1 MLGPH
6 INLGPR
12 RQAKRSDPSRLDTS
26 TNRAG
31 SQTTVRG
38 VHDRDSVAPYQRIPG
53 RGMLLKLLAEAG
65 RIAWNH
71 PSHPTT
77 DTTTTTTPPSPPHHH
92 NHNPHEH
99 PHQNIMPSRQLRP
112 RGSGHLNH
120 SRSSSTSSS
129 SSSTDSSFAP
139 SPLPLSSI
147 TRPEP
152 HPEEIPVQHPEA
164 ADTDLLSNIT
174 DPGYDQIANLAKP
187 SEMDKISTH
196 LGLDKAEIDFVR
208 QHLRAL
214 LEQHPL
220 YMCPTAIR
228 SVARREEFCR
238 TLSMRL
244 RGSWDH
250 GQISK
255 YCCAPGS
262 NTHRRNALYRLVLVE
277 RKLLTSRGKRQ
288 ALELGGGAGQANVNV
303 QRVVDEAVAAAKESV
318 IALAHRLVS
327 ESNAHAERLATAAKQ
342 EAVAEAGIL
351 ATAAKED
358 AISGARVL
366 AIAAKEEAITE
377 AGVLAT
383 AAKVEAITEA
393 RVLAT
398 TAKEDA
404 IASISNAQEH
414 LSDAIL
420 DIAAGQRQFL
430 AKLDVSE
437 QSAFHGNIYAR
448 LFPSARPQAATITL
462 SGATVAISASAGTIP
477 APAGTISESATAVK
491 FKAIAAG
498 ETNRRFSSRFLKLA
512 TEVLDGH
519 PQLMI
524 LLGDSGTGKTYTTT
538 GADGLIPVIFGRII
552 ADAIDSDCSTISLE
566 AKEYSGTTAHSL
578 GETSASTSDIDATW
592 LSTWLAAVTEH
603 RTIESTALNQTS
615 SRRHTVFRLHLH
627 LQRAAGP
634 TSLTICDMAGYE
646 RAGADPT
653 PERTAIHTGLLKLG
667 EILRAVAERRFE
679 AFMVRGNV
687 LTEGLRTQLVD
698 LGYGVAGL
706 TTLVMLD
713 LADAERCARMLAVV
727 NDYLPGA

>member
-1 MLGPH
+1 M
-6 INLGPR
+6 
-12 RQAKRSDPSRLDTS
+12 
-26 TNRAG
+26 
-31 SQTTVRG
+31 
-38 VHDRDSVAPYQRIPG
+38 
-53 RGMLLKLLAEAG
+53 
-65 RIAWNH
+65 
-71 PSHPTT
+71 
-77 DTTTTTTPPSPPHHH
+77 
-92 NHNPHEH
+92 
-99 PHQNIMPSRQLRP
+99 
-112 RGSGHLNH
+112 NH
-120 SRSSSTSSS
+120 SRSSSSSS
-129 SSSTDSSFAP
+129 SSDSSSDSSSFSTDSSFAP
-139 SPLPLSSI
+139 SPPLPPSPLPLSSI
-147 TRPEP
+147 NRREP
-152 HPEEIPVQHPEA
+152 ALEEIPLEHPEA
-164 ADTDLLSNIT
+164 ADADLLSNIT
-174 DPGYDQIANLAKP
+174 DPGYDQIANVVKP
-187 SEMDKISTH
+187 SEMDKIGSH

-214 LEQHPL
+214 LVQHPL

-238 TLSMRL
+238 SLSMRL
-244 RGSWDH
+244 RGSWDR

-288 ALELGGGAGQANVNV
+288 ALELGGGAGQANVAGQGNVNV
-303 QRVVDEAVAAAKESV
+303 QRAVDEAVAAAKESV

-351 ATAAKED
+351 ATAAKEE
-358 AISGARVL
+358 AINGARIL
-366 AIAAKEEAITE
+366 ATAAKKEAITE
-377 AGVLAT
+377 AGILAT

-404 IASISNAQEH
+404 VAIISNAQEH

-430 AKLDVSE
+430 AKLDVSK
-437 QSAFHGNIYAR
+437 QYAFHGNIYAR
-448 LFPSARPQAATITL
+448 LFPSARPPAATITL
-462 SGATVAISASAGTIP
+462 SGSTVTISASAGR
-477 APAGTISESATAVK
+477 ISESATAVN

-552 ADAIDSDCSTISLE
+552 ADAIDSDCSAITLE
-566 AKEYSGTTAHSL
+566 GKEYSGTTAYSL
-578 GETSASTSDIDATW
+578 GQTSASIADIDATW
-592 LSTWLAAVTEH
+592 LSTWLATVTEQ

-627 LQRAAGP
+627 LHLQRAAGP
-634 TSLTICDMAGYE
+634 TSITICDMAGYE

-653 PERTAIHTGLLKLG
+653 PERNAIHTGLLKLG
-667 EILRAVAERRFE
+667 EILRAIAERRFE
-679 AFMVRGNV
+679 AFMVRGNA